1 MSNLHDPQMSC
12 YCAIGLHHRT
22 KPRLRPKVSVGG
34 VPVLHKL
41 NKISITVMYYNHM
54 GPNWKGREGL
64 TLKVKDDTLCNAAH
78 AWHSVNRCSAEN
90 CHRTDY
96 YHLRDIHVNHMYM

>member
-1 MSNLHDPQMSC
+1 
-12 YCAIGLHHRT
+12 
-22 KPRLRPKVSVGG
+22 
-34 VPVLHKL
+34 
-41 NKISITVMYYNHM
+41 M